1 MLDRTYTDSLR
12 ASAMRV
18 CQPGPV
24 AFQRAKVSGGSR
36 RLIAIFESEDFGL
49 PRGFSIAAAARA
61 PKILGKTTLAGRAF
75 PIIAAVH
82 SGLTRLVFF
91 GLDCFSIPIHLAFIC
106 FARTDHSGLAIARS
120 EYHAVQPVLNKVK
133 HAVTPFASSGL
144 PVESTFAP
152 TKKYRATTKTLTSN

>member
-1 MLDRTYTDSLR
+1 MRLLDRTYIDSPR

-24 AFQRAKVSGGSR
+24 AFQRARVSGGSR

-49 PRGFSIAAAARA
+49 PRGFSMAAAARA
-61 PKILGKTTLAGRAF
+61 PKILGKTSLAGRAF

-91 GLDCFSIPIHLAFIC
+91 GLDCFFIPIHLAFIC
-106 FARTDHSGLAIARS
+106 FAQTDHSRLAIARS
-120 EYHAVQPVLNKVK
+120 EYHAVQPVLKKAK
-133 HAVTPFASSGL
+133 HAVTPFAVVFAFICPDQGRR
-144 PVESTFAP
+144 PVELFG
-152 TKKYRATTKTLTSN
+152 KVE